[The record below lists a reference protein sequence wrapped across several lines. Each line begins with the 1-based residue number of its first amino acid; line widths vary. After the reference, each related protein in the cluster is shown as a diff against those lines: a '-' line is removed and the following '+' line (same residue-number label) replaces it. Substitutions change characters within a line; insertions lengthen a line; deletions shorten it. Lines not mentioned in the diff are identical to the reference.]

1 MKSITKYLP
10 AALILLTMGTAC
22 KKYIDVNNPDT
33 LSDPSFWKNENSVR
47 TYNWEFY
54 NEFPGFGNGSG
65 TNGDFYFSTLN
76 DDQTPSSFTTFAA
89 NAPANSTDWTFNTT
103 VLSASNVPTYT
114 LLSFGYIRKANIM
127 LDRIDLANMDAVSKA
142 HWKGVAHFF
151 RAWTYFKLVQEY
163 GGVPWYSHGIDVS
176 DSVNVYKP
184 RDTHQ
189 LVMDSVLADLN
200 FAVANLR
207 TVDQANTVNRDV
219 ALALK
224 SRVCLWEG
232 TYRKYHTELTM
243 PNADQYLTAAKDA
256 ANTLI
261 TSGTYSLDPSYQTA
275 YNSEDLSKD
284 KEIILYKRYDAGVLM
299 HSTIAYLYST
309 TILNGPSK
317 AAIES
322 YLCTDGKPITLS
334 SLYQGDATLSA
345 VKSNRDLRLGITID
359 TSHYAYAGAAYNSIS
374 SSTGYRPIKW
384 LPDTVKI
391 KSYPTQIN
399 TNTSDAPLFWL
410 AEVYLNYAE
419 AAAELQDMGKY
430 TLTQDDLNATV
441 NKLRTRG
448 KVAPLTLAYLQ
459 DPASADPKK
468 DADVS
473 STIWEIRRERRIE
486 LMMDGFRYQDLIRW
500 KKGSYFSSAAN
511 PDSWLGAKVPGNPKV
526 ILNANGYIM
535 PYAAS
540 TVRTFIDPRNY
551 LSPLPTNQISLYPPA
566 IQTTMQNPGW

>member
-54 NEFPGFGNGSG
+54 NEFPGFGNGSSL
-65 TNGDFYFSTLN
+65 NGDFYFSTLN
-76 DDQTPSSFTTFAA
+76 DDQTPSSFTTFPA

-103 VLSASNVPTYT
+103 VLSSSNVPTYT

-127 LDRIDLANMDAVSKA
+127 LDRIDLANMDAASKA

-224 SRVCLWEG
+224 ARVCLWEG

-243 PNADQYLTAAKDA
+243 PNADQYLSAAKDA

-384 LPDTVKI
+384 LPDTI
-391 KSYPTQIN
+391 KLKTYPTQIN

-419 AAAELQDMGKY
+419 AAAELQEWAST
-430 TLTQDDLNATV
+430 TLTQARPGCYGQQAA
-441 NKLRTRG
+441 RTR
-448 KVAPLTLAYLQ
+448 
-459 DPASADPKK
+459 
-468 DADVS
+468 
-473 STIWEIRRERRIE
+473 
-486 LMMDGFRYQDLIRW
+486 
-500 KKGSYFSSAAN
+500 
-511 PDSWLGAKVPGNPKV
+511 
-526 ILNANGYIM
+526 
-535 PYAAS
+535 
-540 TVRTFIDPRNY
+540 
-551 LSPLPTNQISLYPPA
+551 
-566 IQTTMQNPGW
+566 